1 MSADEDANNTTSTPP
16 PPLRVNVV
24 ILFMG
29 SRGDLQPSIA
39 IARALQRP
47 GGRYRVRVRIATHP
61 PYRAAVEAAGVGF
74 YSAGARCDIKRMM
87 ARRLLPREE
96 LKREVPEIERE
107 FGEMGRRWWGACV
120 DDGYE
125 GTTSGEKRDGEEGRE
140 AGGFVADLVVST
152 MQVFVQTSAAA
163 RMGVPLHLFG
173 MNPRIYSREVPH
185 SQAGWA
191 VGKGEF
197 VRRGSWWVQDL
208 LFLQAMKAVI
218 NTTRRGMGLEDFSP
232 AWWLSQLNRLRL
244 PCTYLWSPLLLP
256 KPSDWASNI
265 TVAGFA
271 FEDEPEDFVPPA
283 DLVKFFEKGPQPPVY
298 VGFGSMTFANAVDV
312 FGVVRA
318 VVREMGLRAVVCRGW
333 SGVVMDEGVGEK
345 GETGEED
352 VFVVDDVPHAWLF
365 PRVRAVVCH
374 GGAGTVAMALR
385 CGRPTLVVPVAGD
398 QPFWGSRVAEVG
410 CGPAVGFGIA
420 EMTKEGLRAKLG
432 EVLEERYAVAAVE
445 FGRRVRAERDG
456 VEGFRED
463 LERALAVYEGLR
475 CAVLRDRVG
484 VWRVGGVLVSAVV
497 AEVLMR
503 EGRVRRE
510 ELRAVEAVRWGD
522 LVAPGD
528 PVSGFVM
535 GVKGVGRGVR
545 KDVQDKAWA
554 FVVLHILRAPL
565 MIVAG
570 LTFGMF
576 NFVDFILWEMAS
588 PIEPK
593 LYASNPRLYSYGQ
606 MLGFLMAAPW
616 KELQSI
622 AYQPAELK
630 KRGRGIGR
638 VIVEAPLAILR
649 VLVALVNILV
659 GFVGISLRMVDLAG
673 SKAMGERDDRDVV
686 AEARLRQGRIEA
698 DELAIER
705 TEEGGDLTAEVLR
718 AWDAKS

>member
-1 MSADEDANNTTSTPP
+1 MSDNTTPPP

-39 IARALQRP
+39 IARALQRS
-47 GGRYRVRVRIATHP
+47 GGRYRVRARIATHP

-74 YSAGARCDIKRMM
+74 YSIGARCDIKRMM

-107 FGEMGRRWWGACV
+107 FGEMGARWWGACV

-125 GTTSGEKRDGEEGRE
+125 GSGEKRDDGGREVEEEEGRE
-140 AGGFVADLVVST
+140 PGGFVADLVVST

-191 VGKGEF
+191 VGKGGL
-197 VRRGSWWVQDL
+197 VRRASWWVQDL
-208 LFLQAMKAVI
+208 MFLQAMKAVI

-232 AWWLSQLNRLRL
+232 AWWLSQFNRLRV

-256 KPSDWASNI
+256 KPADWASNI
-265 TVAGFA
+265 SVAGFA
-271 FEDEPEDFVPPA
+271 FEDVSEGDFAPPP
-283 DLVKFFEKGPQPPVY
+283 DLVKFLEKGTQPPVY
-298 VGFGSMTFANAVDV
+298 VGFGSMTFANAADV

-318 VVREMGLRAVVCRGW
+318 VVRELGLRAVVCRGW

-345 GETGEED
+345 GEKEDD

-410 CGPAVGFGIA
+410 CGPAVEFGIA
-420 EMTKEGLRAKLG
+420 AMTKEGLRRKLG
-432 EVLEERYAVAAVE
+432 EVLEERYAIAAGE
-445 FGRRVRAERDG
+445 FGRQVRAERDG

-463 LERALAVYEGLR
+463 LERSLAVYEGLR
-475 CAVLRDRVG
+475 CAVLQDRVG
-484 VWRVGGVLVSAVV
+484 VWRVGGMLVSAVV
-497 AEVLMR
+497 AEVLVR

-510 ELRAVEAVRWGD
+510 ELRAVQAVRWGD

-528 PVSGFVM
+528 PE
-535 GVKGVGRGVR
+535 
-545 KDVQDKAWA
+545 KAWA

-565 MIVAG
+565 MILAG

-576 NFVDFILWEMAS
+576 NLVDFVLWEMAS

-606 MLGFLMAAPW
+606 MLGFLVVAPW

-622 AYQPAELK
+622 GYQPAELK
-630 KRGRGIGR
+630 KGGRGVGR
-638 VIVEAPLAILR
+638 VILEAPLAILR

-659 GFVGISLRMVDLAG
+659 GFIGISLRIADLAC

-698 DELAIER
+698 EELAIER
-705 TEEGGDLTAEVLR
+705 TEEGGDLTVEVLQ

>member
-1 MSADEDANNTTSTPP
+1 MSADEDDNNTTSTPP

-39 IARALQRP
+39 IAKALQRS

-107 FGEMGRRWWGACV
+107 FGEMGARWWGACV
-120 DDGYE
+120 D
-125 GTTSGEKRDGEEGRE
+125 
-140 AGGFVADLVVST
+140 GG
-152 MQVFVQTSAAA
+152 
-163 RMGVPLHLFG
+163 
-173 MNPRIYSREVPH
+173 
-185 SQAGWA
+185 
-191 VGKGEF
+191 
-197 VRRGSWWVQDL
+197 
-208 LFLQAMKAVI
+208 FLQAMKAVI
-218 NTTRRGMGLEDFSP
+218 NATRRGMGLEDFSP
-232 AWWLSQLNRLRL
+232 AWWLSQFNRLRV

-265 TVAGFA
+265 SVAGFA
-271 FEDEPEDFVPPA
+271 LEDVSEGDFVPPP
-283 DLVKFFEKGPQPPVY
+283 DLVKFLEKGPQPPVY
-298 VGFGSMTFANAVDV
+298 VGFGSMTFANAADV

-318 VVREMGLRAVVCRGW
+318 VVREMGLRVVVCRGW
-333 SGVVMDEGVGEK
+333 SGVVMEEGVGEK
-345 GETGEED
+345 GEEVDD

-374 GGAGTVAMALR
+374 GGAGTVAIALR

-420 EMTKEGLRAKLG
+420 QMTKDGLRGKLG
-432 EVLEERYAVAAVE
+432 ELLEERYAVAAGE

-463 LERALAVYEGLR
+463 LERSLEVYEGLR

-484 VWRVGGVLVSAVV
+484 VWRVGGVLVSAVA

-503 EGRVRRE
+503 EGRVKWE

-528 PVSGFVM
+528 PVSGLVM

-554 FVVLHILRAPL
+554 FVVLHVIRAPL
-565 MIVAG
+565 MILAG

-576 NFVDFILWEMAS
+576 NFVDFILWKMAS
-588 PIEPK
+588 PTEPK
-593 LYASNPRLYSYGQ
+593 LYASNPRLYGYGQ
-606 MLGFLMAAPW
+606 MLGFLVAAPW

-622 AYQPAELK
+622 AYQPAELTK
-630 KRGRGIGR
+630 GGRGVGR
-638 VIVEAPLAILR
+638 VILEAPLAILR

-659 GFVGISLRMVDLAG
+659 GFVGISLRMTDLAC
-673 SKAMGERDDRDVV
+673 SKAMGERDNRDVV

>member
-1 MSADEDANNTTSTPP
+1 MSADEDDNNTTPTPP

-39 IARALQRP
+39 IARALQRSE
-47 GGRYRVRVRIATHP
+47 GRYRVRVRIATHP

-87 ARRLLPREE
+87 ARRLLPRGE
-96 LKREVPEIERE
+96 LRREVPEIERE
-107 FGEMGRRWWGACV
+107 FGEMGARWWGACV
-120 DDGYE
+120 DDG
-125 GTTSGEKRDGEEGRE
+125 
-140 AGGFVADLVVST
+140 
-152 MQVFVQTSAAA
+152 
-163 RMGVPLHLFG
+163 
-173 MNPRIYSREVPH
+173 
-185 SQAGWA
+185 
-191 VGKGEF
+191 
-197 VRRGSWWVQDL
+197 
-208 LFLQAMKAVI
+208 FLQAMKAVI

-232 AWWLSQLNRLRL
+232 AWWLSQFNRLRV
-244 PCTYLWSPLLLP
+244 PCTYLWSPLLLS

-265 TVAGFA
+265 SVAGFA

-283 DLVKFFEKGPQPPVY
+283 DLVKFLEKGWQPPVY
-298 VGFGSMTFANAVDV
+298 VGFGSMTFANAADV

-333 SGVVMDEGVGEK
+333 SGIVMDEGMDEK
-345 GETGEED
+345 GEEEDD

-420 EMTKEGLRAKLG
+420 EMTKEGLRGKLG
-432 EVLEERYAVAAVE
+432 ELLEERYAVAAGE

-463 LERALAVYEGLR
+463 LERSLAVYEGLR

-484 VWRVGGVLVSAVV
+484 VWRVGGVLVSAVA

-528 PVSGFVM
+528 PVSGLVM
-535 GVKGVGRGVR
+535 GVTGAGRGVR
-545 KDVQDKAWA
+545 KDLQEKAWA
-554 FVVLHILRAPL
+554 FVVLRILRAPL
-565 MIVAG
+565 MILAG

-576 NFVDFILWEMAS
+576 NLIDFILWEMAS
-588 PIEPK
+588 PVEPK

-606 MLGFLMAAPW
+606 MLGFLVAAPW

-630 KRGRGIGR
+630 KAGRGIGR
-638 VIVEAPLAILR
+638 VILEAPLAILR
-649 VLVALVNILV
+649 VLVALVNIRV
-659 GFVGISLRMVDLAG
+659 GFVGISLRMADLAC

-698 DELAIER
+698 EELAIER
-705 TEEGGDLTAEVLR
+705 TEDGGDLTAEVLR

>member
-1 MSADEDANNTTSTPP
+1 MSSDDTT

-39 IARALQRP
+39 IAKALQRS
-47 GGRYRVRVRIATHP
+47 GGRYRVRVRIAPHP

-74 YSAGARCDIKRMM
+74 YGIGARCDIKGRM

-96 LKREVPEIERE
+96 LKREVPAIGRE
-107 FGEMGRRWWGACV
+107 FGEMGRRGWGACV

-125 GTTSGEKRDGEEGRE
+125 GTTSGEKRDGEEGEGVVVEEEGRE

-173 MNPRIYSREVPH
+173 MNPRIYSKELPH

-191 VGKGEF
+191 VGKGAV
-197 VRRGSWWVQDL
+197 VRRGGWWVQDL

-218 NTTRRGMGLEDFSP
+218 NTTRRSMGLEDFSP
-232 AWWLSQLNRLRL
+232 AWWLSQFNRLRV

-256 KPSDWASNI
+256 KPADWASNVS
-265 TVAGFA
+265 VAGFA
-271 FEDEPEDFVPPA
+271 FEDVAEEMDSGFAPPPG
-283 DLVKFFEKGPQPPVY
+283 LVAFLEKGPQRPVY
-298 VGFGSMTFANAVDV
+298 VGFGSMTFANAADV

-318 VVREMGLRAVVCRGW
+318 VVREMGRRAVVCKGW

-345 GETGEED
+345 GRKEEERGDD

-385 CGRPTLVVPVAGD
+385 CGRPTLVVPVAGG

-420 EMTKEGLRAKLG
+420 EMTREGLRGKLG
-432 EVLEERYAVAAVE
+432 EVLEERFAVAAGE

-456 VEGFRED
+456 VEVFRED
-463 LERALAVYEGLR
+463 LERILEVYEGLR

-484 VWRVGGVLVSAVV
+484 IWRVGGVLVSAVV

-528 PVSGFVM
+528 PVSGLVM
-535 GVKGVGRGVR
+535 GIKGVGRGVR
-545 KDVQDKAWA
+545 KDVQEKAWA
-554 FVVLHILRAPL
+554 FVVLHILRVSL
-565 MIVAG
+565 I
-570 LTFGMF
+570 
-576 NFVDFILWEMAS
+576 
-588 PIEPK
+588 
-593 LYASNPRLYSYGQ
+593 
-606 MLGFLMAAPW
+606 
-616 KELQSI
+616 
-622 AYQPAELK
+622 
-630 KRGRGIGR
+630 
-638 VIVEAPLAILR
+638 
-649 VLVALVNILV
+649 NILV
-659 GFVGISLRMVDLAG
+659 GFVGISLRMADLAC

-686 AEARLRQGRIEA
+686 AEARLRQGRIQAE
-698 DELAIER
+698 ELAIER
-705 TEEGGDLTAEVLR
+705 TEEGGDLRAEVLR
-718 AWDAKS
+718 AWDAKL

>member
-120 DDGYE
+120 DDG
-125 GTTSGEKRDGEEGRE
+125 
-140 AGGFVADLVVST
+140 
-152 MQVFVQTSAAA
+152 
-163 RMGVPLHLFG
+163 
-173 MNPRIYSREVPH
+173 
-185 SQAGWA
+185 
-191 VGKGEF
+191 
-197 VRRGSWWVQDL
+197 
-208 LFLQAMKAVI
+208 FLQAMKAVI

-232 AWWLSQLNRLRL
+232 AWWLSQFNRLRV

-283 DLVKFFEKGPQPPVY
+283 DLVKFLEKGPQPPVY
-298 VGFGSMTFANAVDV
+298 VGFGSMMFVNAVDV